1 MEYEIQQ
8 TETAYTA
15 WARSIY
21 LTADIDGEEVSV
33 SLTLTWDDCQGY
45 DLDIHAVEGDNE
57 DAVDAVQEY
66 FDNLKQLDLYNLDEE
81 TA

>member
-21 LTADIDGEEVSV
+21 LTADINGGQVEV

-45 DLDIHAVEGDNE
+45 SLDVHAVEGGNE
-57 DAVDAVQEY
+57 DAVAKVHKY
-66 FDNLKQLDLYNLDEE
+66 FDNLKQLDLYNFDEE